1 MPSLYEEFC
10 SLHPK
15 VLQINESYCGKNG
28 GWDSQRL
35 YVSPYRKKSIAQGFV
50 RKIKSSRFE
59 IFSDAYMVWGIN
71 QESISIMKRALQ
83 REKPV
88 FFFEDAFIRSL
99 YNNLSKVKRS
109 LRIGLG
115 FSVDSRAPYY
125 CGDIET
131 DLEILIKKQT
141 LADQDLNNAQRL
153 IRKIVENDLS
163 KYNNQPLAEKVKSSS
178 GKKKILVIGQNYGDM
193 SLTFG
198 GVSDDIFETMIRD
211 AINTGEEVYFKT
223 HPDMIALG
231 QQREFQG
238 KLHVLD
244 KMCNPISLLRQ
255 MDEVYVATSQMG
267 FEALMLG
274 KKVTVYG
281 KPFYAGWGL
290 TEDKQQFERRNVK
303 KSLEEIF
310 TAAYLTHPKYV
321 LPGTSQFVSLDVVLN
336 ELLRQRQQ
344 HFGF

>member
-1 MPSLYEEFC
+1 MPSLYDEFC
-10 SLHPK
+10 RLQPELAEINQAYSLDDAFRMKLYWLPFRKTTYTQCLQGK
-15 VLQINESYCGKNG
+15 VRTTYLSWLADGYLAWGISKKTIALMQDAI
-28 GWDSQRL
+28 
-35 YVSPYRKKSIAQGFV
+35 RKK
-50 RKIKSSRFE
+50 
-59 IFSDAYMVWGIN
+59 
-71 QESISIMKRALQ
+71 
-83 REKPV
+83 KPL
-88 FFFEDAFIRSL
+88 FYFEDPFIRSL
-99 YNNLSKVKRS
+99 YNNPSRVDASFRM
-109 LRIGLG
+109 GMG
-115 FSVDSRAPYY
+115 FSVDLRAPYY
-125 CGDIET
+125 CGDMET
-131 DLEILIKKQT
+131 DLEKLIRKQS
-141 LADQDLNNAQRL
+141 LSDEEKIAAEAL
-153 IRKIVENDLS
+153 IRKIVENNLS
-163 KYNNQPLAEKVKSSS
+163 KYNNQPLSEKVASSS
-178 GKKKILVIGQNYGDM
+178 DKRKILVIGQNYGDM
-193 SLTFG
+193 SLVFG
-198 GVSDDIFETMIRD
+198 GVRDDVFETMIHD
-211 AINTGEEVYFKT
+211 AINAGGEVYFKT

-303 KSLEEIF
+303 KSLEEVF
-310 TAAYLTHPKYV
+310 SAAYLTHPKYV
-321 LPGTSQFVSLDVVLN
+321 LPGTSQFVSLDAVLN

>member
-10 SLHPK
+10 RLQPEVAEINRAYSLDEAFRMK
-15 VLQINESYCGKNG
+15 
-28 GWDSQRL
+28 L
-35 YVSPYRKKSIAQGFV
+35 YWFPFRKKKHTQCLIG
-50 RKIKSSRFE
+50 KIQTTYWDFLA
-59 IFSDAYMVWGIN
+59 DGYMAWGIN
-71 QESISIMKRALQ
+71 KKTISLMRKAVR
-83 REKPV
+83 RKKPL
-88 FFFEDAFIRSL
+88 FYFEDAFVRSL
-99 YNNLSKVKRS
+99 YNNLSRVEPA
-109 LRIGLG
+109 LRFGMG
-115 FSVDSRAPYY
+115 FSVDRCAPYY
-125 CGDIET
+125 CGDLET
-131 DLEILIKKQT
+131 ELERLIRQQS
-141 LADQDLNNAQRL
+141 LCDEERNVADAL
-153 IRKIVENDLS
+153 IRKIVENNLS
-163 KYNNQPLAEKVKSSS
+163 KYNNQPLSEKITSSS
-178 GKKKILVIGQNYGDM
+178 DKRKILVIGQNYGDM
-193 SLTFG
+193 SLVFG
-198 GVSDDIFETMIRD
+198 GVRDDVFETMIHD
-211 AINTGEEVYFKT
+211 AINAGGEVYFKT

-303 KSLEEIF
+303 KSLEEVF
-310 TAAYLTHPKYV
+310 SAAYLTHSKYV
-321 LPGTSQFVSLDVVLN
+321 IPGTSQFVSLDAVLN

>member
-1 MPSLYEEFC
+1 
-10 SLHPK
+10 
-15 VLQINESYCGKNG
+15 
-28 GWDSQRL
+28 
-35 YVSPYRKKSIAQGFV
+35 
-50 RKIKSSRFE
+50 
-59 IFSDAYMVWGIN
+59 
-71 QESISIMKRALQ
+71 
-83 REKPV
+83 
-88 FFFEDAFIRSL
+88 
-99 YNNLSKVKRS
+99 
-109 LRIGLG
+109 
-115 FSVDSRAPYY
+115 
-125 CGDIET
+125 
-131 DLEILIKKQT
+131 
-141 LADQDLNNAQRL
+141 
-153 IRKIVENDLS
+153 
-163 KYNNQPLAEKVKSSS
+163 
-178 GKKKILVIGQNYGDM
+178 M

-211 AINTGEEVYFKT
+211 AISTGEEVYFKT
-223 HPDMIALG
+223 HPDMITLG
-231 QQREFQG
+231 QRREFKG

-303 KSLEEIF
+303 KSLEEVF
-310 TAAYLTHPKYV
+310 SAAYLTHPRYV
-321 LPGTSQFVSLDVVLN
+321 LPGTSQFVSLDAVLN